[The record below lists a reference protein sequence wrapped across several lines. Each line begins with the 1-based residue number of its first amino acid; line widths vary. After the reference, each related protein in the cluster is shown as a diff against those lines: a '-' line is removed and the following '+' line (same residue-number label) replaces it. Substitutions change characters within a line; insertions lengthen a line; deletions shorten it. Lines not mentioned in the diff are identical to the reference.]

1 MIPGR
6 SHPGQVMAAL
16 GGAIAAYCAVAGRLS
31 RGDPMV
37 ALELAGAVLLAA
49 WTLVVARTV
58 WRSRRLARALEARCH
73 DGSVAG
79 VACRI
84 VRGGGRHAFV
94 LGVVRPR
101 IYLGDGMLAALDPGE
116 LRAVLLHEDH
126 HRRTFAPLRAAAVEA
141 WLALVGR
148 WAPLR
153 RRLADRLI
161 DLEEEADAHALRGG
175 VDPATLASALVKA
188 DAAPVRAGAAF
199 VSAADRRLE
208 SLLAAAAG
216 ETRIVAPRLPFE
228 WFPPAAIAMVAVACH
243 LSGLAV

>member
-1 MIPGR
+1 MTLAR
-6 SHPGQVMAAL
+6 SHPRLVMVVL
-16 GGAIAAYCAVAGRLS
+16 GGAIAAYCAIAGQLS

-37 ALELAGAVLLAA
+37 ALELAGAAMLAAWAVLLA
-49 WTLVVARTV
+49 RIV
-58 WRSRRLARALEARCH
+58 WRGRRLARALGARCR
-73 DGSVAG
+73 DRSLAG

-94 LGVVRPR
+94 LGPIRPR
-101 IYLGDGMLAALDPGE
+101 IYVGDGMLAALDADE
-116 LRAVLLHEDH
+116 LQAVVLHEDH
-126 HRRTFAPLRAAAVEA
+126 HRRTFAPLRAAALEA

-148 WAPLR
+148 WGPLR
-153 RRLADRLI
+153 RPLADRLI
-161 DLEEEADAHALRGG
+161 DLEEEADAHALRRG

-188 DAAPVRAGAAF
+188 DAAPARAGAAF

-228 WFPPAAIAMVAVACH
+228 WLPPAAVATLALACH